1 MQEHLTG
8 VARMKKVEI
17 LDQEMCDGRLKK
29 LRMHKDPP
37 EFHVMPLVYC
47 VAHNESYETEFWRQG
62 EDGRYQQVS

>member
-1 MQEHLTG
+1 M
-8 VARMKKVEI
+8 ARMKKVEI
-17 LDQEMCDGRLKK
+17 LDQNMCDGRLKK